1 MAIRRKTTAP
11 RKRTTTT
18 RRRRTSTP
26 VKSVRRV
33 VRRKKSMLSEFFNPQ
48 TAQAG
53 AKVCF
58 SGAVGGIGAGLLS
71 KLIPA
76 TVSSEMKSVYILGA
90 GFITATVL
98 KMPNLGAG
106 MSAVGAYEL
115 FKQKGFL
122 AEDSDQ
128 NFDYADSL
136 DSLPLVLNEDQALY
150 LQENNGMYLAED
162 MSYNLSED
170 MSYNLSE
177 EDDSY
182 NVGYYPEFGGF

>member
-1 MAIRRKTTAP
+1 MAIRRKRITP
-11 RKRTTTT
+11 VRKRTTARRRTATPAKTT
-18 RRRRTSTP
+18 RRVT
-26 VKSVRRV
+26 
-33 VRRKKSMLSEFFNPQ
+33 RRKKSMLSEFFSPQ

-58 SGAVGGIGAGLLS
+58 SGAVGGIGAGLLG

-76 TVSSEMKSVYILGA
+76 TVSSEMKSIYILGA
-90 GFITATVL
+90 GFLTATVL

-122 AEDSDQ
+122 AEDDSQ
-128 NFDYADSL
+128 FDYADTME
-136 DSLPLVLNEDQALY
+136 SLPMVLNEDQALY
-150 LQENNGMYLAED
+150 LQESDGMYLAED

-170 MSYNLSE
+170 
-177 EDDSY
+177 DDSY
-182 NVGYYPEFGGF
+182 SVGYYPEFGGF

>member
-122 AEDSDQ
+122 AEDQ

-170 MSYNLSE
+170 
-177 EDDSY
+177 DDSY